1 MSVLV
6 LEPEVRAPAPSRKL
20 EKLESVLYHDKRV
33 FLLFSVLYTSSFPS
47 GPPRVRPILLS
58 SHLLSFSP
66 SSSPSSKSP
75 ARISLPLSSLPSSS
89 SFLAVLS

>member
-6 LEPEVRAPAPSRKL
+6 LEPEVRASAPSRKL

-33 FLLFSVLYTSSFPS
+33 FLLFSVLYTSSFPP

-58 SHLLSFSP
+58 SHLHSFSP
-66 SSSPSSKSP
+66 WSPLFKSP

-89 SFLAVLS
+89 SFLAMLS

>member
-66 SSSPSSKSP
+66 SSKSP